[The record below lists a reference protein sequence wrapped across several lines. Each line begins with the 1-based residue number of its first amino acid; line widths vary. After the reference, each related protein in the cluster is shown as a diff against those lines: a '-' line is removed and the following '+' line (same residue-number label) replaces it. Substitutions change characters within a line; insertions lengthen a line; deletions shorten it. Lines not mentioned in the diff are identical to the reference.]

1 MGVIL
6 SLEKEKQP
14 MIPGNKYWILESEK
28 EDLFTKIRTQQI
40 G

>member
-6 SLEKEKQP
+6 SLEEEKQP
-14 MIPGNKYWILESEK
+14 MILGNKYWISESEK
-28 EDLFTKIRTQQI
+28 EDLLTKIRTQQI